1 MCSTNE
7 SVTQCYKDSQKS
19 VESDPFSGRPVKGRT
34 PEKVESVRAAINKDV
49 QLIVDSKNSKLICG
63 F

>member
-49 QLIVDSKNSKLICG
+49 QLIVDSKN
-63 F
+63 